1 MNRLSRRTMLK
12 SAAAPLLAS
21 PLVPLLEAH
30 AQVASMPRR
39 LLLFFTPHGTIY
51 DQWKPGGADT
61 SFTLSPILQPLAAHR
76 SKLVVIDG
84 MRINGAYH
92 PNCALAPHP
101 IGMATLW
108 TGCRVNDIETVV
120 PGGNVPVGVWST
132 GPSIDQVIAN
142 RLNAGTRFRS
152 LELGVQTSISQ
163 AAFRTVYS
171 AARTAVNPQ
180 TDPRALYTSLFS
192 GINADA
198 ARLARVRFEKQSML
212 DVHKAEVDALLRR
225 AGAHDRAKLE
235 AHLTALRDLER
246 QLAQNTAAGAC
257 QSPAMPGALATGD
270 VANRPELFNQQASLI
285 AAAFAC
291 DLTRVASFQFSN
303 GHDNVPYPWLGYQG
317 AHHDNLSHDEG
328 SAGPRATRVQI
339 CRWFSEKFAVLLDRL
354 DAVREG
360 NGTMLDNTLVVWGTE
375 VATGA
380 HTFNNVPF
388 IVAGGGAKGVRS
400 GRLLNAGGAFHHRLL
415 VSIAHFMGQTDITRF
430 GDLDTGTGGL
440 PGLLA

>member
-1 MNRLSRRTMLK
+1 MNRRQLLK
-12 SAAAPLLAS
+12 GAAGAMLAS
-21 PLVPLLEAH
+21 PLVPLLEANGQ
-30 AQVASMPRR
+30 AAMPKR

-61 SFTLSPILQPLAAHR
+61 NFTLSPILQPLAAHK

-84 MRINGAYH
+84 LRMNGDYH

-132 GPSIDQVIAN
+132 GASIDQVIAN
-142 RLNAGTRFRS
+142 RLNAGTPFRS

-163 AAFRTVYS
+163 AAFRAVYS
-171 AARTAVNPQ
+171 GPRTALNPQ
-180 TDPRALYTSLFS
+180 TDPRALYTSLFA
-192 GINADA
+192 GINSDA
-198 ARLARVRFEKQSML
+198 ARLARIRFEKQSML
-212 DVHKAEVDALLRR
+212 DVNKAEVDTLLRR
-225 AGAHDRAKLE
+225 AGAHDRPKLE

-246 QLAQNTAAGAC
+246 QLAQNTAGAC
-257 QSPAMPGALATGD
+257 VSPAMPAAVDPGA
-270 VANRPELFNQQASLI
+270 VSNRPELFDQQASLI
-285 AAAFAC
+285 AAAFSC
-291 DLTRVASFQFSN
+291 DLTRVGSFQFST

-328 SAGPRATRVQI
+328 TPASRAIRIQI
-339 CRWFSEKFAVLLDRL
+339 CTWFSQKFAVLLDKL
-354 DAVREG
+354 NAVREG

-380 HTFNNVPF
+380 HNFDNVPF
-388 IVAGGGAKGVRS
+388 IVAGGGANGVRG
-400 GRLLNAGGAFHHRLL
+400 GRLLNAGGAFHPRLL
-415 VSIAHFMGQTDITRF
+415 VSIAQYMGYPDITRF
-430 GDLDTGTGGL
+430 GDLDVGNGGL
-440 PGLLA
+440 PGLLT

>member
-1 MNRLSRRTMLK
+1 MNRRQLLK
-12 SAAAPLLAS
+12 AATGALLAS
-21 PLVPLLEAH
+21 PLVPLLDAYG
-30 AQVASMPRR
+30 QVASMPKR

-61 SFTLSPILQPLAAHR
+61 GFTLSPILQPLAAHK

-84 MRINGAYH
+84 LRINGTWH

-101 IGMATLW
+101 IGMSTLW
-108 TGCRVNDIETVV
+108 TGCRVNDIETATA
-120 PGGNVPVGVWST
+120 GGNVPVGVWST

-142 RLNAGTRFRS
+142 RLNAGTPYRS
-152 LELGVQTSISQ
+152 LEFGVQTSISQ
-163 AAFRTVYS
+163 AAFRTIYS
-171 AARTAVNPQ
+171 GARTALNPQ
-180 TDPRALYTSLFS
+180 TDPRATYASLFA

-198 ARLARVRFEKQSML
+198 ARLERMRFEKQSMI
-212 DVHKAEVDALLRR
+212 DVHKAEVDTLLRR
-225 AGAHDRAKLE
+225 AGAHDRSKLE

-246 QLAQNTAAGAC
+246 QLGQNTAGAC
-257 QSPAMPGALATGD
+257 QTPANPAAVDPGA
-270 VANRPELFNQQASLI
+270 VPNRPELFDQQASLV

-328 SAGPRATRVQI
+328 SPAARATRIQI
-339 CRWFSEKFAVLLDRL
+339 CTWFSQKFAVLLDRL
-354 DAVREG
+354 AAVREG
-360 NGTMLDNTLVVWGTE
+360 SGTMLDNTMVVWGTE

-380 HTFNNVPF
+380 HNFDNVPF

-415 VSIAHFMGQTDITRF
+415 VSIAQFMGQADITRF
-430 GDLDTGTGGL
+430 GDLDTGNGGL
-440 PGLLA
+440 PGLLT

>member
-1 MNRLSRRTMLK
+1 MNRFSRRTMLK

-30 AQVASMPRR
+30 GQVASMPRR

-61 SFTLSPILQPLAAHR
+61 NFTLSPILQPLAAHR

-84 MRINGAYH
+84 LRINGTYH
-92 PNCALAPHP
+92 PNCSLAPHP
-101 IGMATLW
+101 IGMAALW
-108 TGCRVNDIETVV
+108 TGSRVNDIETVV

-132 GPSIDQVIAN
+132 GPSIDQVIAS

-152 LELGVQTSISQ
+152 LEVGVQTSITQ

-180 TDPRALYTSLFS
+180 TDPRALYASLFS

-198 ARLARVRFEKQSML
+198 ARLAKIRFEKQSMI
-212 DVHKAEVDALLRR
+212 DVNRAEVEALLRK
-225 AGAHDRAKLE
+225 AGAHDRAKLD

-246 QLAQNTAAGAC
+246 QLAQNTTVAC
-257 QSPAMPGALATGD
+257 QGPAMPTALDAGA
-270 VANRPELFNQQASLI
+270 VANRPELFDQHASLV
-285 AAAFAC
+285 AASFAC

-339 CRWFSEKFAVLLDRL
+339 CRWFSQKFAVLLDKL

-380 HTFNNVPF
+380 HNFDNVPF

-415 VSIAHFMGQTDITRF
+415 VSIAQFMGQNDITRF
-430 GDLDTGTGGL
+430 GDLDAGSGGL

>member
-1 MNRLSRRTMLK
+1 MLK
-12 SAAAPLLAS
+12 GATAPLLAS
-21 PLVPLLEAH
+21 PLLPLLEAS
-30 AQVASMPRR
+30 AQAGAPPKR

-51 DQWKPGGADT
+51 DQWKPGGTDT
-61 SFTLSPILQPLAAHR
+61 GFTLSPILQPLAAHR
-76 SKLVVIDG
+76 SKLVVIDNL
-84 MRINGAYH
+84 RINGNYH
-92 PNCALAPHP
+92 ANCALAPHP

-152 LELGVQTSISQ
+152 LEVGVQTSISQ

-192 GINADA
+192 GLNADA
-198 ARLARVRFEKQSML
+198 ARLARIRFEKQSMI
-212 DVHKAEVDALLRR
+212 DVNKAEVEAMQRR
-225 AGAHDRAKLE
+225 AGAHDRAKLD

-246 QLAQNTAAGAC
+246 QLAQNTATAC
-257 QSPAMPGALATGD
+257 QSPTMPTMLDTGA
-270 VANRPELFNQQASLI
+270 VANRPELFDQQASIL

-317 AHHDNLSHDEG
+317 AHHDNVSHDEG
-328 SAGPRATRVQI
+328 SPGPRATRVQI
-339 CRWFSEKFAVLLDRL
+339 CRWFAEKFAVLLNAL
-354 DAVREG
+354 NAVPEG
-360 NGTMLDNTLVVWGTE
+360 GGTMLDNTMVVWGTE

-380 HTFNNVPF
+380 HNFDNVPF
-388 IVAGGGAKGVRS
+388 IVAGGGARGVRT
-400 GRLLNAGGAFHHRLL
+400 GRLLNAGNAFHHRLL
-415 VSIAHFMGQTDITRF
+415 VSMAQFMGQADITRF
-430 GDLDTGTGGL
+430 GDLDAGMGGL
-440 PGLLA
+440 PGLLT

>member
-1 MNRLSRRTMLK
+1 MTRLSRRTILK

-21 PLVPLLEAH
+21 PLVPLLEAS

-84 MRINGAYH
+84 LRMNGAYH

-152 LELGVQTSISQ
+152 LELGVQTNISQ

-171 AARTAVNPQ
+171 GARTAVNPQ

-198 ARLARVRFEKQSML
+198 ARLARLRFEKQSMI
-212 DVHKAEVDALLRR
+212 DVNKAEVDALLRK
-225 AGAHDRAKLE
+225 AGAHDRPKLE
-235 AHLTALRDLER
+235 GHLAALRDLER
-246 QLAQNTAAGAC
+246 QLAQNTASAC
-257 QSPAMPGALATGD
+257 QSPVTPTMLDTRD
-270 VANRPELFNQQASLI
+270 VANRPELFDQQAALI
-285 AAAFAC
+285 SAAFAC
-291 DLTRVASFQFSN
+291 DLTRVASLQFSN

-328 SAGPRATRVQI
+328 SPGPRATRVQI
-339 CRWFSEKFAVLLDRL
+339 CRWFTQKFAVLLDKL

-360 NGTMLDNTLVVWGTE
+360 SGTMLDNTMVVWGTE

-380 HTFNNVPF
+380 HNFDNVPF

-415 VSIAHFMGQTDITRF
+415 VSIAQFMGQTDITRF
-430 GDLDTGTGGL
+430 GDLDAGNGGL
-440 PGLLA
+440 PGLLV

>member
-1 MNRLSRRTMLK
+1 MNRRHLLK
-12 SAAAPLLAS
+12 AAAGALLAS
-21 PLVPLLEAH
+21 PLVPLLEARG
-30 AQVASMPRR
+30 QVPSMPKR

-61 SFTLSPILQPLAAHR
+61 GYTLSPLLQPLTAHR

-84 MRINGAYH
+84 LRINGEYH
-92 PNCALAPHP
+92 PNCSLAPHP

-108 TGCRVNDIETVV
+108 TGSRVNDIETVV

-142 RLNAGTRFRS
+142 RLTANTRFRS

-171 AARTAVNPQ
+171 GARTALNPQ
-180 TDPRALYTSLFS
+180 TDPRAAYLSLFA
-192 GINADA
+192 GLNADA
-198 ARLARVRFEKQSML
+198 ARLERIRFEKQSMI
-212 DVHKAEVDALLRR
+212 DVNKAEVDALLRR

-246 QLAQNTAAGAC
+246 QLAQTTSGAC
-257 QSPAMPGALATGD
+257 QSPAAPNAIDTGA
-270 VANRPELFNQQASLI
+270 VPNRPELFDQHATVI
-285 AAAFAC
+285 AGAFAC

-317 AHHDNLSHDEG
+317 AHHDNLTHDET
-328 SAGPRATRVQI
+328 APAARATRIQI
-339 CRWFSEKFAVLLDRL
+339 CRWYAEKFAVLLGKL
-354 DAVREG
+354 AAVPEG
-360 NGTMLDNTLVVWGTE
+360 GGTMLDNTMVVWGTE

-380 HTFNNVPF
+380 HTFTNVPF
-388 IVAGGGAKGVRS
+388 VVAGGGAQGVRS

-430 GDLDTGTGGL
+430 GDLDTGSGGL
-440 PGLLA
+440 PGLLS

>member
-1 MNRLSRRTMLK
+1 MSRFTRRSMLK
-12 SAAAPLLAS
+12 GAAGALLAS

-30 AQVASMPRR
+30 GQVASMPKR

-61 SFTLSPILQPLAAHR
+61 NFTLSPILQPLAAHK

-84 MRINGAYH
+84 MRMNGEYH
-92 PNCALAPHP
+92 PNCSLAPHP

-142 RLNAGTRFRS
+142 RLNAGTPFRS

-163 AAFRTVYS
+163 AAFRTIYTG
-171 AARTAVNPQ
+171 AKNAINPQ
-180 TDPRALYTSLFS
+180 TDPRGVYTSLFA

-198 ARLARVRFEKQSML
+198 ERLARIRFEKQSMI
-212 DVHKAEVDALLRR
+212 DVNKAEVDAMLRR

-246 QLAQNTAAGAC
+246 QLAQNTAGAC
-257 QSPAMPGALATGD
+257 TPPGQPAAIDPGAVG
-270 VANRPELFNQQASLI
+270 NRPEVFDQHASLI
-285 AAAFAC
+285 AAAFSC
-291 DLTRVASFQFSN
+291 DLTRVASFQYSN

-328 SAGPRATRVQI
+328 SAGPRATRIQI
-339 CRWFSEKFAVLLDRL
+339 CTWFAQKFAVLLDKL
-354 DAVREG
+354 NAVREG

-380 HTFNNVPF
+380 HNFDNVPF
-388 IVAGGGAKGVRS
+388 IVAGGAAKGVRV

-415 VSIAHFMGQTDITRF
+415 VSIAQFMGFPDITRF
-430 GDLDTGTGGL
+430 GDLDAGTGGL
-440 PGLLA
+440 PGLLS